1 MRGRVVNQ
9 AAATRLHLTI
19 FPEQLPVF
27 FPFLQQGVRIRAQV
41 GCSVSEL
48 LVQHFGITPDYI
60 RTRITT
66 LFLNSRAIDK
76 ADEAIVGDGAVL
88 ALSGA
93 MPGLVGATM
102 RSGGYY
108 AAMRSSI
115 SYQGSEEQELVREGT
130 IRIKLFNLLLS
141 ELGGIILRQGI
152 LLPGPDLLA
161 FFREQQEDFWKDCRK
176 VLLND
181 RAVDPQLLKSEG
193 LLPAGDGLVHL
204 AISFRRR
211 I

>member
-1 MRGRVVNQ
+1 MTAV
-9 AAATRLHLTI
+9 AATRLHLAI
-19 FPEQLPVF
+19 FPEQLPAF
-27 FPFLQQGVRIRAQV
+27 FPFLQQGVRIRAMV
-41 GCSVSEL
+41 GVSVLEL
-48 LVQHFGITPDYI
+48 LIQQFGIEPEYI
-60 RTRITT
+60 RSRITT

-115 SYQGSEEQELVREGT
+115 SHQETEEKESMREGL

-141 ELGGIILRQGI
+141 ELGPIVLRQGI
-152 LLPGPDLLA
+152 LLPVSDLLT
-161 FFREQQEDFWKDCRK
+161 FFAGQQEDFWKDCRK
-176 VLLND
+176 ALLNG
-181 RAVDPQLLKSEG
+181 RTVDPQLLKDGTFLPSE
-193 LLPAGDGLVHL
+193 DWLVHL
-204 AISFRRR
+204 TISFRARL
-211 I
+211 

>member
-1 MRGRVVNQ
+1 MRGRVANH

-27 FPFLQQGVRIRAQV
+27 FPFLQQGVRIRALV
-41 GCSVSEL
+41 GCSISEL
-48 LVQHFGITPDYI
+48 LVQQFGITPDYI
-60 RTRITT
+60 RSRITT

-115 SYQGSEEQELVREGT
+115 SYQGAEEQEPVREGT

-141 ELGGIILRQGI
+141 ELGGVILRQGI
-152 LLPGPDLLA
+152 LLPGAALHTFLV
-161 FFREQQEDFWKDCRK
+161 EQQEDFWKDCRK
-176 VLLND
+176 ALLNGQP
-181 RAVDPQLLKSEG
+181 VDPQLLRSEG
-193 LLPAGDGLVHL
+193 LFPLGDGLVHL
-204 AISFRRR
+204 TISFRGR

>member
-1 MRGRVVNQ
+1 MTE
-9 AAATRLHLTI
+9 AAATRLHLML

-27 FPFLQQGVRIRAQV
+27 FPLLQQGVRVRAVV
-41 GCSVSEL
+41 GCNISEL
-48 LVQHFGITPDYI
+48 LVQQFGIAPDYI
-60 RTRITT
+60 RSRITT

-76 ADEAIVGDGAVL
+76 AEEAIVGDGAVL

-115 SYQGSEEQELVREGT
+115 SYQGPEDEELVREGT
-130 IRIKLFNLLLS
+130 IRIKLFNLLLA
-141 ELGGIILRQGI
+141 ELGAIILRQGI
-152 LLPGPDLLA
+152 LLPGPALLT
-161 FFREQQEDFWKDCRK
+161 FFVEQQEDFWKDCRK
-176 VLLND
+176 ALLNGQT
-181 RAVDPQLLKSEG
+181 VEPQSLKSG
-193 LLPAGDGLVHL
+193 RLLPLGDGLVHL
-204 AISFRRR
+204 TISFRGR